1 MRTLLAI
8 FAVFVILI
16 GSVAPVF
23 AGDTERD
30 IVDRYLQ
37 RVKQKHTSRLSWISG
52 HFAMNRINRQND
64 YNAFATNQSSYI
76 EGGSLEWLGEAKSFG
91 LDAGLIF
98 AEKIGW
104 SIGGEYWLK
113 MGENKSGPF
122 DYTPPGGSATTISNL
137 KSEIQVWGI
146 TTGVQYFV
154 FNPPTVNEQLTKLA
168 VRIGGAVG
176 YYQASW
182 DLWENYQNLNLATS
196 APEETNITYK
206 GTGVGFSVNLGG
218 DYPVKWNGLVIG
230 ADISYL
236 KLNFKNI
243 SWYNGQ
249 DEEVVATV
257 GGVDDPRV
265 NLDMSGIRGRFEI
278 KRFFS
283 W

>member
-1 MRTLLAI
+1 MRNLMAI
-8 FAVFVILI
+8 IAVFIMLI
-16 GSVAPVF
+16 CSVAPAF
-23 AGDTERD
+23 AGQNERD

-37 RVKQKHTSRLSWISG
+37 RVKQKHTSRLGWISG
-52 HFAMNRINRQND
+52 HFSMNRINRQND

-76 EGGSLEWLGEAKSFG
+76 TDGSLEWLGEAKSFG
-91 LDAGLIF
+91 FDAGLVF

-113 MGENKSGPF
+113 MGDNKSGSF
-122 DYTPPGGSATTISNL
+122 DYSPPGGTPVTIENL

-154 FNPPTVNEQLTKLA
+154 FNAPTVNDQLTKPAIRL
-168 VRIGGAVG
+168 GGTVG

-182 DLWENYQNLNLATS
+182 DLWTEYQNLNLATS
-196 APEETNITYK
+196 ASEETNITYK
-206 GTGVGFSVNLGG
+206 GTGVGFTVNLGG
-218 DYPVKWNGLVIG
+218 DYPLKWNGLVIG
-230 ADISYL
+230 ADVSYL
-236 KLNFKNI
+236 MLNFKNV

-249 DEEVVATV
+249 DEEVVATYD
-257 GGVDDPRV
+257 GTEAGRV
-265 NLDMSGIRGRFEI
+265 NLDLSGVRGRFEI